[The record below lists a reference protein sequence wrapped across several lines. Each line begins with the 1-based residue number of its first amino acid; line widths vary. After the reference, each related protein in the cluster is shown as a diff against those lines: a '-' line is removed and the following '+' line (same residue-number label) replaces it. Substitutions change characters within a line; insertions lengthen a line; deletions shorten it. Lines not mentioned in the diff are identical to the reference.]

1 MTFLLI
7 LISNLILYA
16 VLRIHLVKK
25 FRNTYSIYL
34 KDSDGNRQT
43 LSDTIAYILE
53 QRDILDQKVM
63 YVAGEMEKQWLE
75 IEKIKMVS
83 GADKYDT

>member
-1 MTFLLI
+1 
-7 LISNLILYA
+7 LILYA